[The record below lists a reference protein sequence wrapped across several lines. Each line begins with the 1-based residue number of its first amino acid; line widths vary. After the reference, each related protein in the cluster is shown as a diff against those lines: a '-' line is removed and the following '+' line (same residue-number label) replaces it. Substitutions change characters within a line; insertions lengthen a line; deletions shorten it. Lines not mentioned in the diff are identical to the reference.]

1 MTSWATVECRCGHP
15 RFRHDA
21 PRFSGA
27 CAVCLCGGFELPPAA
42 AGSADPAPARPEPD
56 RTPHPNCP
64 LQDPDCLGFHDFF
77 RD

>member
-1 MTSWATVECRCGHP
+1 MASWATTGCRCGHP
-15 RFRHDA
+15 RFRHGE

-27 CAVCLCGGFELPPAA
+27 CAACLCGGFELPPPEV
-42 AGSADPAPARPEPD
+42 GSADPVPAPPEPD
-56 RTPHPNCP
+56 RTPHPGCP